1 MSKDDEYDYLFKGAA
16 LSWFAAAG
24 SWVESA
30 TATQLPTDRA
40 RASMGE
46 LSRAES
52 SSVLMRRVRGR
63 LLWL

>member
-40 RASMGE
+40 RASMD
-46 LSRAES
+46 
-52 SSVLMRRVRGR
+52 
-63 LLWL
+63 